1 MSHYH
6 RYYSQPTGHR
16 RQQQQTYCGERED
29 ARDVLVAK
37 EEASQVISY
46 KRLHGLDS
54 ELRELEDARRLAR
67 NPECSTL
74 CP

>member
-6 RYYSQPTGHR
+6 RYYSRPTGHGR
-16 RQQQQTYCGERED
+16 RRQQTYCGEYED
-29 ARDVLVAK
+29 VRDVLVA
-37 EEASQVISY
+37 EDEASQVISY

-54 ELRELEDARRLAR
+54 ELRELKDAQRLAC
-67 NPECSTL
+67 NLECSTL